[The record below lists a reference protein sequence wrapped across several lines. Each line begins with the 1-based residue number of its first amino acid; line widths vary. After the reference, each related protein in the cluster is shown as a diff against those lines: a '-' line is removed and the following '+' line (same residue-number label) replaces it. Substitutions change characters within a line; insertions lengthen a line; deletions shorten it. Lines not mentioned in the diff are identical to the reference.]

1 MCISPIRF
9 LSQTVCFCILAFIF
23 EYGHALSPLDFGY
36 VCAGSG
42 NDHPPPPPHLSAGV
56 ATAVNFNLS
65 GCYVPMSSG
74 TLVFGT
80 SDPNA
85 TIAPASFDYEPANI
99 VDVVYLG
106 NSPVTV
112 TVTFHSFGPQS
123 IRITRPDGV
132 NLGLDLIVD
141 PAPVPSLRLNKLAS
155 LFVVLFL
162 LGIWALTLRSTG
174 RADK

>member
-1 MCISPIRF
+1 
-9 LSQTVCFCILAFIF
+9 
-23 EYGHALSPLDFGY
+23 
-36 VCAGSG
+36 
-42 NDHPPPPPHLSAGV
+42 
-56 ATAVNFNLS
+56 
-65 GCYVPMSSG
+65 MSSG

-112 TVTFHSFGPQS
+112 TVAFHSFGPQS

-141 PAPVPSLRLNKLAS
+141 PAPVPSLRLNTLAS